1 MDMVGVLIQNVSVLN
16 PSESRITSINAQTDF
31 DSGPI
36 HSVNT
41 NTPAVVYNPYVADV
55 TELDITIPNTQDNS
69 VPSKLHLAIYGCTNA
84 SIIGTTPQ
92 TERTPTQAL
101 HTTQPSTR
109 SGKTTELI
117 TETHENSMTFTIVVF
132 RKHTTPQTAE
142 NISSLIL
149 SKFPG
154 STRIRCEEMQVVD
167 EAVSKN
173 IIVTPNPLPIGENIK
188 FQPTSQQG
196 VSFGGNDR
204 TPTIT
209 VNFGKPAE
217 VHSVTLPRNQTPN
230 GNVQQFEVTFYSPD
244 GNKINDKP
252 ILSNSSPN
260 KDKTKPAELD
270 SSQIPSNTPVSRVD
284 ITIVSTTDG
293 ESPKGVVLDIIA
305 CTEATTETTN
315 VTPVSTAFTSSST
328 GTGTGTG
335 TSTGAG
341 TVTVTVTTESA
352 ETPETSAGHT
362 PVTSIEGSTLIGST
376 GSGSTTEAV
385 SGTTTKTCQEMQAVD
400 EAVSK
405 NIIVTPNPLPI
416 GENIKFQ
423 PTSQQGV
430 SFGGNDR
437 TPTITVNFGKPAE
450 VHSVTLPRNQTP
462 NGNVQQFEV
471 TFYSPDGNKI
481 NDKPIL
487 SNSSPNKD
495 KTKPAEL
502 DSSQI
507 PSNTPVSRV
516 DITIVSTTDGESP
529 KGVVLDIIACAE
541 VTTEPSTTHSSSTYS
556 ADKATDE
563 VTNETTTVANAALR
577 CQTENMLVEELG
589 IVDAEAIIETAK
601 GETKVIGY
609 IIRSN
614 NTGWTPPSTFSSLII
629 GFRYPVQIGR
639 ILVTANNLKQWRLY
653 YQSAS
658 EVFPYWIAYNNSMVL
673 TNSEIIFSR
682 TLNATKIRLTPNS
695 GVENLRLEVFA
706 CGPFLNE
713 TATTNRP
720 CVLTEWSDWGACS
733 RTCGVGYQIRT
744 RKTNSSDIC
753 GDEQLIEYQSCMDHR
768 CQCSIDEAFYKRVFQ
783 KESSDNTEIGY
794 IFTYSNSTNASKNII
809 YVNDTIDQGTVVRTK
824 DHCYI
829 VYCTTEGLK
838 LSDNQCVTTTTMS
851 STTVVTNN
859 TRCTMQQFSNTPIK
873 ANNGRCISRQ
883 SVPREHCGGY
893 CESDSDYECKCC
905 SIGTTYLQPV
915 LFDCLVNGS
924 KTVTEEKMIDIR
936 RIQTCSCNVCHDD
949 CAIRQYESSP
959 LRINSNRCVSRE
971 KVPRERCSGHC
982 ESDSDDQCTCCSI
995 TKTYLQPIIFDCLVN
1010 EAQNVTEQR
1019 TMEIRRIKACSCNI
1033 CSSRSLNN
1041 EK

>member
-1 MDMVGVLIQNVSVLN
+1 WTGTAATTGPTTKPRLPVTTVCKEIVDLTQFGPLLFASVSVNNLKFPTDGLENLLSLANLPTTVSILFKNGVLIQNVSVLN

-41 NTPAVVYNPYVADV
+41 NTPAVVYNPYIADV

-84 SIIGTTPQ
+84 SIIRTTPQ

-154 STRIRCEEMQVVD
+154 STRIRCEEMQAVD

-430 SFGGNDR
+430 SFGG
-437 TPTITVNFGKPAE
+437 
-450 VHSVTLPRNQTP
+450 
-462 NGNVQQFEV
+462 
-471 TFYSPDGNKI
+471 
-481 NDKPIL
+481 
-487 SNSSPNKD
+487 
-495 KTKPAEL
+495 
-502 DSSQI
+502 
-507 PSNTPVSRV
+507 
-516 DITIVSTTDGESP
+516 
-529 KGVVLDIIACAE
+529 
-541 VTTEPSTTHSSSTYS
+541 
-556 ADKATDE
+556 
-563 VTNETTTVANAALR
+563 
-577 CQTENMLVEELG
+577 
-589 IVDAEAIIETAK
+589 
-601 GETKVIGY
+601 
-609 IIRSN
+609 
-614 NTGWTPPSTFSSLII
+614 
-629 GFRYPVQIGR
+629 
-639 ILVTANNLKQWRLY
+639 
-653 YQSAS
+653 
-658 EVFPYWIAYNNSMVL
+658 
-673 TNSEIIFSR
+673 
-682 TLNATKIRLTPNS
+682 
-695 GVENLRLEVFA
+695 
-706 CGPFLNE
+706 
-713 TATTNRP
+713 
-720 CVLTEWSDWGACS
+720 
-733 RTCGVGYQIRT
+733 
-744 RKTNSSDIC
+744 
-753 GDEQLIEYQSCMDHR
+753 
-768 CQCSIDEAFYKRVFQ
+768 
-783 KESSDNTEIGY
+783 
-794 IFTYSNSTNASKNII
+794 
-809 YVNDTIDQGTVVRTK
+809 
-824 DHCYI
+824 
-829 VYCTTEGLK
+829 
-838 LSDNQCVTTTTMS
+838 
-851 STTVVTNN
+851 
-859 TRCTMQQFSNTPIK
+859 
-873 ANNGRCISRQ
+873 
-883 SVPREHCGGY
+883 
-893 CESDSDYECKCC
+893 
-905 SIGTTYLQPV
+905 
-915 LFDCLVNGS
+915 
-924 KTVTEEKMIDIR
+924 
-936 RIQTCSCNVCHDD
+936 
-949 CAIRQYESSP
+949 
-959 LRINSNRCVSRE
+959 
-971 KVPRERCSGHC
+971 
-982 ESDSDDQCTCCSI
+982 
-995 TKTYLQPIIFDCLVN
+995 
-1010 EAQNVTEQR
+1010 
-1019 TMEIRRIKACSCNI
+1019 
-1033 CSSRSLNN
+1033 
-1041 EK
+1041 

>member
-252 ILSNSSPN
+252 ILN
-260 KDKTKPAELD
+260 
-270 SSQIPSNTPVSRVD
+270 

-423 PTSQQGV
+423 PISRQGV

-437 TPTITVNFGKPAE
+437 TPTITVSFGKPAE
-450 VHSVTLPRNQTP
+450 VHSVTLPRDHTP

-481 NDKPIL
+481 NGKPFV
-487 SNSSPNKD
+487 SNASPNED